1 MFDSLA
7 DQIRH
12 DEEGQ
17 TSNKQRMVRYGIIA
31 VVSILVFLGLIVAVR
46 MGA

>member
-7 DQIRH
+7 DQIKH
-12 DEEGQ
+12 DEEGL
-17 TSNKQRMVRYGIIA
+17 TTPKERFVRYGIIA
-31 VVSILVFLGLIVAVR
+31 VLSVALFIALYMGVR